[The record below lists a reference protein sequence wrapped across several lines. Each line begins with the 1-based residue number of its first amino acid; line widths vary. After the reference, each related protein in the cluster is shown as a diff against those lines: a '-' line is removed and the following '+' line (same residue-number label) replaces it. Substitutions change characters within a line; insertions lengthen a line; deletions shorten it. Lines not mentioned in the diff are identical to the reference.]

1 MLQTEIE
8 QKAKEKVLSEIEKLP
23 QFTHKFFTENETI
36 SFTTKRGYCGILQ
49 HFLNHVKDLYS
60 IDDVLNISSEILG
73 NLELNDIN
81 QYENILFNDFSES
94 TVKSRL
100 NSLKGIFKFLY
111 YNQII
116 SKNIMS
122 QVIVDN
128 KIESAKITYEDT
140 LESLFTEVSHIE
152 NDFLRKRNLCI
163 ISIIVDTGLSVQ
175 DIVELNISNVV
186 NNQIIFENS
195 GNIIQYVLESSTIQ
209 YLNDYISIINTT
221 NTNSPLFKSTMDNR
235 ISSSAVKNIFKQYG
249 KNITPSNLQT
259 KPHVTIKDTHNYT
272 LIITRKSSRTI
283 K

>member
-1 MLQTEIE
+1 MLQIEIE

-23 QFTHKFFTENETI
+23 QFTHKFFTENESI

-49 HFLNHVKDLYS
+49 HFLNYVKDLYS
-60 IDDVLNISSEILG
+60 IDDILNISARILE
-73 NLELNDIN
+73 NIELNNMN
-81 QYENILFNDFSES
+81 QYENILYNDFSES

-116 SKNIMS
+116 SKNVMS

-128 KIESAKITYEDT
+128 KIKSAKITYEDA
-140 LESLFTEVSHIE
+140 LSSLFIEVSHID
-152 NDFLRKRNLCI
+152 NDFLKKRNFCI
-163 ISIIVDTGLSVQ
+163 ISIIADTGLSVQ
-175 DIVELNISNVV
+175 DIVELNVSNVV
-186 NNQIIFENS
+186 NNQIVFENG
-195 GNIIQYVLESSTIQ
+195 GNIIQYVLEPSTVQ
-209 YLNDYISIINTT
+209 YLNNYISMIDTT
-221 NTNSPLFKSTMDNR
+221 NANSPLFKSTMDNR

-259 KPHVTIKDTHNYT
+259 KPHVAIKDTHNYT

-283 K
+283 N